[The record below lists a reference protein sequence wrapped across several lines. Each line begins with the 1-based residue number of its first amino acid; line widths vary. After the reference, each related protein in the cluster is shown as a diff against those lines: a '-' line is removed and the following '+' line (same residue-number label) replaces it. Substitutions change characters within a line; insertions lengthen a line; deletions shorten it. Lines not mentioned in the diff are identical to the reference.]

1 MYILQI
7 YYTVHH
13 YLQEADRPS
22 VKTQIVE
29 RRIKCETKYLY

>member
-22 VKTQIVE
+22 VKNTNCKKENKVQD
-29 RRIKCETKYLY
+29 